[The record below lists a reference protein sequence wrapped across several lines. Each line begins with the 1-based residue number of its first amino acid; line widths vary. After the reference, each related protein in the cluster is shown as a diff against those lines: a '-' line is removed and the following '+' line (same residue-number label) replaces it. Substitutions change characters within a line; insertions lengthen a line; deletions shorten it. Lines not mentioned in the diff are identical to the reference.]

1 MRAPA
6 AIAILFAFGASG
18 VRADDSVWDRATLD
32 VDIESA
38 RFDYQRHLEAGDE
51 DVQLA
56 VTNGELRSKRRHV
69 MNALASYRAAINA
82 MPDEPEAHYRLG
94 VAEYTFMLACETVH
108 ASTALLCDPDNPDPA
123 VMQDV
128 VDHWHKFTELAPL
141 DNRGN
146 ALLFPRAIL
155 HTKLATKEHFQLA
168 IADYEAI
175 LDRREG
181 AQIGATDDTT
191 LSNLAETYMMV
202 DRLDDAIGTYER
214 AAAIGADTS
223 TMYGLAVALDRDG
236 QGTRA
241 RQIISQQGTEAF
253 EQFQDSVAK
262 GRTFFVPDGEQ
273 YYYLALVNEAL
284 GLKQQAIIHYDLFL
298 RSGAHPQYQ
307 ARAKHNRDAI
317 RAKLPNRD
325 K

>member
-6 AIAILFAFGASG
+6 VIAIIFAFGASG
-18 VRADDSVWDRATLD
+18 VRADDSVWDRATVD
-32 VDIESA
+32 VDEEAA
-38 RFDYQRHLEAGDE
+38 RFDYERNLEAGDE

-56 VTNGELRSKRRHV
+56 VSDSEARSKRRHV
-69 MNALASYRAAINA
+69 MHALAAYRAAIA
-82 MPDEPEAHYRLG
+82 AKPDEPEAHYKLG
-94 VAEYTFMLACETVH
+94 VAEYTFLLACDNRHTV
-108 ASTALLCDPDNPDPA
+108 SLLCDPDNPDPA
-123 VMQDV
+123 VMEDV
-128 VDHWHKFTELAPL
+128 VAHWHKFTELAPL
-141 DNRGN
+141 DSRGF

-155 HTKLATKEHFQLA
+155 HTKLATKDHFLLA

-181 AQIGATDDTT
+181 SQIGPADDTT

-202 DRLDDAIGTYER
+202 DRLDDAIATYER

-223 TMYGLAVALDRDG
+223 TLYGLAVALDRDG

-241 RQIISQQGTEAF
+241 RRIIADQGKDAF
-253 EQFQDSVAK
+253 EQFQASVAI
-262 GRTFFVPDGEQ
+262 GRTFFVPEGEA

-284 GLKQQAIIHYDLFL
+284 GLNQQAIIHYDLFL

-307 ARAKHNRDAI
+307 ARAKHNRDALK
-317 RAKLPNRD
+317 AKLPNRD